1 MPLSERTESII
12 SERAAGYGHG
22 RLTALLKY
30 ANLGKND
37 PGKDKPGGSW
47 YNLPTRVSMALGKDP
62 SEDSLI
68 ALGTKILDDTA
79 NGDNEREWVAELRSS
94 LLEDGYSL
102 SFDGGKWSIGP
113 VGADEIPLPP
123 QVSDLEAV
131 LNARG
136 FAVSANHYQQAFS
149 AFKRQD
155 WEACNSATRSTVEGF
170 FVEVAQAKAG
180 FVPRPGHGEG
190 GNAIQALANSG
201 LFEPGEN
208 DYVKGFWKMSHTNG
222 SHPGLSNEQEAL
234 FRFSAATSAL
244 AFFIHRWTP

>member
-1 MPLSERTESII
+1 MPLSGRTEAII
-12 SERAAGYGHG
+12 SARAAGYGHG
-22 RLTALLKY
+22 ALTGLLKY

-47 YNLPTRVSMALGKDP
+47 NNLDTRVSMALGKNP
-62 SEDSLI
+62 SAESLI
-68 ALGTKILDDTA
+68 TLGTKILNDTA
-79 NGDNEREWVAELRSS
+79 NGENEPEWVAELRLS

-102 SFDGGKWSIGP
+102 SFDDGKWSIGP
-113 VGADEIPLPP
+113 IGAEEIPLPP
-123 QVSDLEAV
+123 QVSDLEAA
-131 LNARG
+131 LKAKG

-155 WEACNSATRSTVEGF
+155 WEACNSSTRSTVEGF

-190 GNAIQALANSG
+190 GNAIQSLANSG

-208 DYVKGFWKMSHTNG
+208 DYIKGFWKMSHTNG
-222 SHPGLSNEQEAL
+222 SHPGLSSEQEAL
-234 FRFSAATSAL
+234 FRFSAATSEL
-244 AFFIHRWTP
+244 SFFLHRWTP

>member
-12 SERAAGYGHG
+12 SELAAGYGHG

-62 SEDSLI
+62 SEESLI
-68 ALGTKILDDTA
+68 ALATKILDDRA
-79 NGDNEREWVAELRSS
+79 NGNNEPKWVDELRLSF
-94 LLEDGYSL
+94 LEDGFSL

-113 VGADEIPLPP
+113 VGAEEIPLPP
-123 QVSDLEAV
+123 QVSDLEAA
-131 LNARG
+131 LNAKG

-155 WEACNSATRSTVEGF
+155 WEACNSATRSTMEGF
-170 FVEVAQAKAG
+170 LVDVAKAEAG
-180 FVPRPGHGEG
+180 FVPRPGQGGG
-190 GNAIQALANSG
+190 GNAIQELDNSG

-208 DYVKGFWKMSHTNG
+208 DYIKGFWKMSHTNG
-222 SHPGLSNEQEAL
+222 SHPGLSSEQEAL

-244 AFFIHRWTP
+244 TFFLHRWTS